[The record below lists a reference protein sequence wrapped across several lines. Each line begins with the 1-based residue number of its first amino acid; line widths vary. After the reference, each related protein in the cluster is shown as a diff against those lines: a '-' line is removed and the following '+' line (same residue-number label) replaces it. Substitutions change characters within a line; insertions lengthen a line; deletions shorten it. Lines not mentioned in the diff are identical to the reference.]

1 MMTIRTPLLICS
13 LMLGVAGSGCVQHIP
28 TTVER
33 VEAIQAQTD
42 IPEQH
47 LLDVGIEVFEPGVD
61 PDLELAAEEAGLY
74 LDVRKAEA
82 RFTSYHL
89 RDTLQKTGQWG
100 AVWLTPSDR
109 AAVDVIVEGTILKSD
124 GEFFEVAVRVSD
136 ASGRR
141 WFNKEYKEQVFESSY
156 RDGRALTE
164 EPFQNIYNR
173 ISNDMLEARSELDPQ
188 DVARIRDISTL
199 RYAGDIAPDA
209 FSSYLEKD
217 RRGRYTVVRLPA
229 ENDPMLGRIL
239 SVREREYAFVD
250 TLNDHYSVFYEDMV
264 DDYEEYRK
272 TSYPEAVAYREL
284 KKQAL
289 QRKILGVATAVGGI
303 LVDSNTDSSLGTYA
317 GYTGLLAGI
326 GIFKSGMDRSAEAR
340 IHAEVLKELTA
351 SFDGM
356 VESQVVQVEG
366 RTAEL
371 QGSADAQFDAWRDLL
386 REIYSAETGFSVE
399 ATEESDQLDEPIG

>member
-1 MMTIRTPLLICS
+1 MKRTPLLVCS
-13 LMLGVAGSGCVQHIP
+13 LVLGVATSGCVQHIP
-28 TTVER
+28 TKVQP
-33 VEAIQAQTD
+33 VQAIQAQTD
-42 IPEQH
+42 IPEQQ
-47 LLDVGIEVFEPGVD
+47 LLDVGIEVFDPGIEPE
-61 PDLELAAEEAGLY
+61 LELAAEEAGLY

-100 AVWLTPSDR
+100 AVWLTPSEG
-109 AAVDVIVEGTILKSD
+109 AAVDVMVEGTILKSD
-124 GEFFEVAVRVSD
+124 GEFLEVAVSVSD

-141 WFNKEYKEQVFESSY
+141 WFSKEYKEQVYESSY

-173 ISNDMLEARSELDPQ
+173 ISNDMLTARDGLSTEE
-188 DVARIRDISTL
+188 VARIRDISTL

-209 FSSYLEKD
+209 FSSYLDKD
-217 RRGRYTVVRLPA
+217 RRGRYSVTRLPA
-229 ENDPMLGRIL
+229 ENDPMLTRIL

-250 TLNDHYSVFYEDMV
+250 TLNDHYAVFYEDMA

-272 TSYPEAVAYREL
+272 ISYPEAVAYREL

-289 QRKILGVATAVGGI
+289 QRKILGVAAAVGGV
-303 LVDSNTDSSLGTYA
+303 LVDANTDSTLGSYA

-326 GIFKSGMDRSAEAR
+326 GIFKSGMDRNQEAKL
-340 IHAEVLKELTA
+340 HAEVMKELTA
-351 SFDGM
+351 SFDGT
-356 VESQVVQVEG
+356 VEAQVVEVEG

-371 QGSADAQFDAWRDLL
+371 QGSADAQFQAWRDLL
-386 REIYSAETGFSVE
+386 REIYAAETGFSVE
-399 ATEESDQLDEPIG
+399 AAEESDQLDEPIG

>member
-1 MMTIRTPLLICS
+1 
-13 LMLGVAGSGCVQHIP
+13 MLGVSTSGCVQHIP
-28 TTVER
+28 TKVER
-33 VEAIQAQTD
+33 VQAIQAQTE
-42 IPEQH
+42 IPEQQ
-47 LLDVGIEVFEPGVD
+47 LLDVGIEVFDPGIEPE
-61 PDLELAAEEAGLY
+61 LELAAEEVGLY

-100 AVWLTPSDR
+100 AVWLTPSEG
-109 AAVDVIVEGTILKSD
+109 AAVDVMVEGTILKSD
-124 GEFFEVAVRVSD
+124 GEFLEVAVSVSD

-141 WFNKEYKEQVFESSY
+141 WFSKEYKEQVYESSY
-156 RDGRALTE
+156 RNGRALTE

-173 ISNDMLEARSELDPQ
+173 ISNDMLTARDELSREE
-188 DVARIRDISTL
+188 VARIRDISTL

-217 RRGRYTVVRLPA
+217 RRGRYSVTRLPA
-229 ENDPMLGRIL
+229 ENDPMLTRIL

-250 TLNDHYSVFYEDMV
+250 TLNDHYAVFYEDMV

-289 QRKILGVATAVGGI
+289 QRKILGVAAAVGGV
-303 LVDSNTDSSLGTYA
+303 LVDANTDSTLGSYA

-326 GIFKSGMDRSAEAR
+326 GIFKSGMDRNQEAKL
-340 IHAEVLKELTA
+340 HAEVMKELTA
-351 SFDGM
+351 SFDGT
-356 VESQVVQVEG
+356 VEAQVVEVEG

-371 QGSADAQFDAWRDLL
+371 QGSADAQFQAWRDLL
-386 REIYSAETGFSVE
+386 REIYAAETGFSVE
-399 ATEESDQLDEPIG
+399 AAEESDQLDEPIG